1 MRHSLNRIAVVHA
14 GSLPRPA
21 ELQRT
26 VEAGD
31 MTAFGERLPAAVAEV
46 VQRQVESGLS
56 EVNDGE
62 LSKLSGFS
70 GYARERLRGLEER
83 PYESGHGP
91 APRDVNARDQRAF
104 PGFFDASRGGMVF
117 RTASRQMF
125 CVGPLEYSGGP
136 SIATDI
142 RNLKAALSVHG
153 AQVEGYLPAIAPGTI
168 EHWMW
173 NEHYASDE
181 ELLFAIADAMHEEYQ
196 AVTDAGLVLQID
208 DPDLPDG
215 WQMFPEMSVEDYRR
229 YAAVRVEALNHALR
243 GLPREQIRLHVC
255 WGSGHGPHQN
265 DIPLRDIVD
274 LILRVNVGC
283 YSIEAANPR
292 HEHEWTVWEDV
303 KLPEG
308 KLLMPGVVGHSTD
321 IIEHPDLVAQ
331 RLVRYAGLVGREQLV
346 AGTDCGLGPRV
357 GHPEI
362 VWAKL
367 TALSEGARR
376 ASSTLW
382 GP

>member
-1 MRHSLNRIAVVHA
+1 MRLNLNRIAAVHA

-21 ELQRT
+21 ELQQT
-26 VEAGD
+26 VDGGD
-31 MTAFGERLPAAVAEV
+31 MARFTERLPAAVAQV
-46 VQRQVESGLS
+46 VQRQVESGLT

-83 PYESGHGP
+83 PYEPGRGP
-91 APRDVNARDQRAF
+91 APRDVNARDQQAF
-104 PGFFDASRGGMVF
+104 PGFFGASQGAMVF

-125 CVGPLEYSGGP
+125 CVGQLEYCGGP
-136 SIATDI
+136 GIAADI
-142 RNLKAALSVHG
+142 RNLKSALSVHG
-153 AQVEGYLPAIAPGTI
+153 PEVEGYLPAIAPGTI

-215 WQMFPEMSVEDYRR
+215 WQMLPEMGVEDYRR

-243 GLPREQIRLHVC
+243 GLPQEQIRLHVC
-255 WGSGHGPHQN
+255 WGSGHGPHQS

-274 LILRVNVGC
+274 LILRVNAQC

-292 HEHEWTVWEDV
+292 HEHEWMVWEDV
-303 KLPEG
+303 KLPKG

-331 RLVRYAGLVGREQLV
+331 RLLRYASLVGREQLI

-367 TALSEGARR
+367 AALSEGARR
-376 ASSTLW
+376 ATSALWST
-382 GP
+382 